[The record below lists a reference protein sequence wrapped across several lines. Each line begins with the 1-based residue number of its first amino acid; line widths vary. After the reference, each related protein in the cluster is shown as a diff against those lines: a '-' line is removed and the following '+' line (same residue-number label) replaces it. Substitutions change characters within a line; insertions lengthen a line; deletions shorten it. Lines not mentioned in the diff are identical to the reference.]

1 MLLQCVGI
9 CIFGANPSV
18 YIKGIVRDSVTME
31 GLPYASVI
39 ADGVH
44 KAVVADE
51 RGLFEM
57 KVPTDV
63 RTLKATSVGYESRTL
78 PLRPEGLNLY
88 DFQLPPSTTELRELV
103 VKKKKYSKRNNPA
116 VDFARRL
123 RESSDASN
131 PALRPNYN
139 YSTYER
145 ITIALNDFKPEE
157 RAATL
162 RRFPFLAN
170 YVDTS
175 EVSGKTVLPL
185 SVTEKISEVYHR
197 GEPMLQRRERVV
209 GLKREGVDEMI
220 GQENMV
226 VMLED
231 VLGEVDFYQND
242 INLLQNRFVSPL
254 SRIAPDFYKFYLV
267 DTVEIDDEK
276 CVVLSFYPH
285 NKASFGFTGSVYVAL
300 NDSNMF
306 VRKAEMRVP
315 QGINLNFI
323 ESLMITQRYDR
334 GPDGTRL
341 KRSDDL
347 IIEAKPVPGGPEI
360 YLRRVLDFRE
370 HNFEAKP
377 DSVFSGLGEKI
388 TDSEASGRD
397 STWWDA
403 RRHISVGKGE
413 RSVAQLVRQLRSNK
427 VYYWTEKCIKILF
440 TGYVGTTREGM
451 GPSKFDI
458 GPVNTFISYNSLE
471 GLRLRAGGLTT
482 AALNKRW
489 FGRGYVAYGIR
500 DHKWKYSIEG
510 EYSFIDKVQHSREF
524 PIHSLKLLHS
534 YDTDSPGEH
543 YLFTNP
549 DNFVLSF
556 RRMADDLTTYLRK
569 TKLEYTLELRNNFS
583 VVAAVETRCQEASR
597 TFRFELADGTS
608 LTRFTENLLSVKLRF
623 APGEKY
629 YQGRT
634 HRIPI
639 NLDAPVIVLEHTY
652 APKGFAGSR
661 WSVNKTELNVSKR
674 FWLSAF
680 GFLDCYAGGGYVW
693 GETDFLD
700 LCIPNANLSYTI
712 QPQSFALMTP
722 MEFVNSRYLSW
733 DFTYWLNGAL
743 LNMIPVVKKAKLRE
757 VVGFRGL
764 YGSRSEKCTPSQSR
778 PMLLA
783 FPSNAPARAMDE
795 GPYMELSVGI
805 DNLFRILRVDYVRRL
820 NYRHAPYPID
830 RDGVRVALHVTF

>member
-1 MLLQCVGI
+1 
-9 CIFGANPSV
+9 
-18 YIKGIVRDSVTME
+18 ME

-39 ADGVH
+39 AEGVH

-51 RGLFEM
+51 KGLFEM
-57 KVPTDV
+57 KVPADV

-103 VKKKKYSKRNNPA
+103 VKKKKYSKKNNPA

-123 RESSDASN
+123 RETADASN
-131 PALRPNYN
+131 PALKPNYN
-139 YSTYER
+139 YNEYER
-145 ITIALNDFKPEE
+145 ITIALNNFNPEE
-157 RAATL
+157 KAATL
-162 RRFPFLAN
+162 RRFPFLTN

-175 EVSGKTVLPL
+175 EVSGKTVLPV
-185 SVTEKISEVYHR
+185 SVTEKIKDVFQR
-197 GEPMLQRRERVV
+197 GEPDRQRRERVSGV
-209 GLKREGVDEMI
+209 KREGVDEMI

-231 VLGEVDFYQND
+231 ILGEVDFYQND

-267 DTVEIDDEK
+267 DTVQVNDEK

-285 NKASFGFTGSVYVAL
+285 NKASFGFSGSVYVAL

-306 VRKAEMRVP
+306 VRKAEMRIP

-323 ESLMITQRYDR
+323 ESLMITQTYDR

-341 KRSDDL
+341 KRIDDL
-347 IIEAKPVPGGPEI
+347 VIEAKPVPGGPGI
-360 YLRRVLDFRE
+360 YLRRVLNFRD
-370 HNFEAKP
+370 HNFEAVP
-377 DSVFSGLGEKI
+377 DSVFDGLGEKYS
-388 TDSEASGRD
+388 DPEAAARD
-397 STWWDA
+397 SIWWDEQ
-403 RRHISVGKGE
+403 RKVSVGRGE
-413 RSVAQLVRQLRSNK
+413 RSVALLVRQLRSNK

-440 TGYVGTTREGM
+440 TGYVGTKREGT

-482 AALNKRW
+482 AALSKRW
-489 FGRGYVAYGIR
+489 FGRGFVAYGIR
-500 DHKWKYSIEG
+500 DHRWKYSIEG
-510 EYSFIDKVQHSREF
+510 EYSFHDKLQHSREF
-524 PIHSLKLLHS
+524 PVHSLKILHS

-543 YLFTNP
+543 YLFTNQ

-556 RRMADDLTTYLRK
+556 RRMSDDLTTYMRK
-569 TKLEYTLELRNNFS
+569 TRLEYTLELRNNFS
-583 VVAAVETRCQEASR
+583 VLAALETRRQEASR
-597 TFRFELADGTS
+597 TFRFELADGTPIDH
-608 LTRFTENLLSVKLRF
+608 FTENLINVRLRY
-623 APGEKY
+623 APGEKF

-639 NLDAPVIVLEHTY
+639 NLDAPVIVLEHTF

-661 WSVNKTELNVSKR
+661 WGVNKTELNVSKR

-680 GFLDCYAGGGYVW
+680 GFIDCYAGGGYVW

-712 QPQSFALMTP
+712 QPQSFALMSP
-722 MEFVNSRYLSW
+722 LEFVNSRYVSW
-733 DFTYWLNGAL
+733 DLTYWLNGAL
-743 LNMIPVVKKAKLRE
+743 LNLIPGIKKAKLRE

-764 YGSRSEKCTPSQSR
+764 YGSRSERCTPSSER
-778 PMLLA
+778 PWLLA
-783 FPSNAPARAMDE
+783 FPSSAPARPMDE
-795 GPYMELSVGI
+795 GPYMELSAGI
-805 DNLFRILRVDYVRRL
+805 DNLFKILRVDYVRRL
-820 NYRHAPYPID
+820 NYRHVGYPID
-830 RDGVRVALHVTF
+830 RDGVRIALHVTF